1 MTDDPAPRRR
11 RRAAPRRVEL
21 ETSPAAP
28 HLDRERSAPATGAP
42 AVARRTPGAPR
53 RPLPLLPILASALG
67 LALLTAAWT
76 TRWPPGPP
84 SEAEQATRFTLEI
97 PADRQ
102 RVINNWESFF
112 VCYDLRDPSVIEL
125 TLRANQRVTGT
136 LDFPREQVVVELPA
150 AGPTPRPPA
159 SSAEE
164 ELIALR
170 RTILDAAPE
179 RLSAIQRQC
188 GT

>member
-1 MTDDPAPRRR
+1 MSEEAGPRRR
-11 RRAAPRRVEL
+11 RRAAAPRAEL
-21 ETSPAAP
+21 AGAAP
-28 HLDRERSAPATGAP
+28 SVAAAPGTPRAP
-42 AVARRTPGAPR
+42 GTLR
-53 RPLPLLPILASALG
+53 RPLPLLPILAAALG
-67 LALLTAAWT
+67 IGLLVMAWT

-84 SEAEQATRFTLEI
+84 REAEQATRFTLEI

-112 VCYDLRDPSVIEL
+112 VCYDLRDPTVIEL
-125 TLRANQRVTGT
+125 TLRANQRARGN
-136 LDFPREQVVVELPA
+136 LEFPGEQVVVELPTVSA
-150 AGPTPRPPA
+150 AAQPPE

-188 GT
+188 AT